1 MRLCEIWKEQCDA
14 ARQIEAEFG
23 TEKALDYLIGEK
35 FLNFLEAAETDAEFR
50 AEVPA
55 FVAEIKTIFEPWKLA
70 EHLETARQSEPFD
83 PSDYEDEDL
92 ETASWSDNG
101 DQPFG
106 VRLAAGGTGQG
117 MVAAKRRALMLPSLL
132 TRGRFL

>member
-35 FLNFLEAAETDAEFR
+35 FLSFLEAAETDADFR
-50 AEVPA
+50 EEVPA

-70 EHLETARQSEPFD
+70 EPGD
-83 PSDYEDEDL
+83 G
-92 ETASWSDNG
+92 SW
-101 DQPFG
+101 
-106 VRLAAGGTGQG
+106 VRAVRSQ
-117 MVAAKRRALMLPSLL
+117 
-132 TRGRFL
+132 